1 MKVVVSLVFSDKSRL
16 WYPFHASS
24 TVFFVC
30 GGIVDTR
37 LNELGV
43 WCVSRSVALFNSC
56 RSTVLRGEPS
66 FFGATTIREHCRH
79 CLQLLVRAVL
89 KALDENFFTNHSFM
103 RGTFSGVGVN
113 GVRWESGRYG
123 VSTWGYTCIA
133 PLLPLL
139 NLACLAL
146 GLAKRDHWI
155 GEFLVD
161 RTKFF

>member
-1 MKVVVSLVFSDKSRL
+1 MKVVASLVFSDKSRL

-113 GVRWESGRYG
+113 GVR
-123 VSTWGYTCIA
+123 
-133 PLLPLL
+133 
-139 NLACLAL
+139 
-146 GLAKRDHWI
+146 
-155 GEFLVD
+155 
-161 RTKFF
+161 